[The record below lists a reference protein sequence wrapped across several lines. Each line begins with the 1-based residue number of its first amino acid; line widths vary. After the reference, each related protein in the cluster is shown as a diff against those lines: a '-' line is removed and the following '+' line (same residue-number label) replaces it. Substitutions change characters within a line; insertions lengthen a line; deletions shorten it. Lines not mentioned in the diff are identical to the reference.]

1 MKKPQQTH
9 PIDAK
14 VARRLAWLEE
24 LIDREYESS
33 PKTFEDRTG
42 IKMAQVSQWFSG
54 YRALRDKA
62 LARLEEA
69 AGKPAGYF
77 DRERDEIMIGGSPG
91 PDEGDEIVI
100 RQYGAGGSMGSG
112 VVLRDQPGVIRSWRV
127 SPEWVQKNVRNAT
140 SASNLAIVT
149 GFGDSMRPMFNP
161 GDPLLIDTG
170 VTTVDFDGI
179 YFFAVDGEGF
189 IKRLQRVPGE
199 GMVAISEN
207 KAYRDWTIKPTMEF
221 IVFGRVLRV
230 WRGDD
235 Y

>member
-1 MKKPQQTH
+1 MKKPAQTH

-24 LIDREYESS
+24 LIDREYDES
-33 PKTFEDRTG
+33 PKVFEDKTG

-77 DRERDEIMIGGSPG
+77 DRERDEVMIDGL
-91 PDEGDEIVI
+91 PDPDQGEDIVI
-100 RQYGAGGSMGSG
+100 RQYGAGGSMGGG

-127 SPEWVQKNVRNAT
+127 SPEWIQKNVRNAT
-140 SASNLAIVT
+140 SAANLAIVT

-161 GDPLLIDTG
+161 GDPLLVDTG
-170 VTTVDFDGI
+170 VMGVDFDGI
-179 YFFAVDGEGF
+179 YFFAVEGEGF

-199 GMVAISEN
+199 GLVAISEN
-207 KAYRDWTIKPTMEF
+207 KAYRDWVIKPGMDF
-221 IVFGRVLRV
+221 HVFGRVLRV